1 MSEDEECP
9 HGLIPETCSL
19 CKHPF
24 KPPEREWVVYSM
36 IAKYPGTCPKCHS
49 LIIEGDIIAHL
60 LPSDRWVCEGCA
72 R

>member
-24 KPPEREWVVYSM
+24 KPPEPERVVYTMS
-36 IAKYPGTCPKCHS
+36 AKFEGTCRKCHDP
-49 LIIEGDIIAHL
+49 IEAGDTIAHL
-60 LPSDRWVCEGCA
+60 MPSDTWVCEDCA
-72 R
+72 P